1 MGVSLTQQSHI
12 PPLLLVSSGT
22 HAWVWEQDT
31 HSLLL
36 PPLAGELERAD
47 HWKDRFRHLN
57 HSMHNYLRIT
67 RILKSL
73 GEFQYEHFKGPFVRF
88 VLHEAIVKR
97 TLTRTLDSCMNYW
110 VEVIRDDEERGAI
123 RTWAEE
129 LAQKS

>member
-1 MGVSLTQQSHI
+1 MAVTHPSPTPSFIRDACMGLGARHTLSPSPS
-12 PPLLLVSSGT
+12 PPM
-22 HAWVWEQDT
+22 
-31 HSLLL
+31 
-36 PPLAGELERAD
+36 AGELERAD
-47 HWKDRFRHLN
+47 HWQDRFRHLN
-57 HSMHNYLRIT
+57 YSMHNYLRIT

-110 VEVIRDDEERGAI
+110 VEVIRDDEERGSI
-123 RTWAEE
+123 RTWAKE

>member
-1 MGVSLTQQSHI
+1 M
-12 PPLLLVSSGT
+12 
-22 HAWVWEQDT
+22 
-31 HSLLL
+31 
-36 PPLAGELERAD
+36 AGELERAD

-73 GEFQYEHFKGPFVRF
+73 GEFEYEHFKGPFVRF